1 MRGAALDGVYASPLP
16 RTWTRPCRGTE
27 RQLWVDIALSLRG
40 GSVADGAAHVALVH
54 TGGRAARPAAMASA
68 AAKSTQLRAGPRGH
82 TLALAV
88 RGRSAMLGRSGV
100 KPMAA
105 ASSDTFE

>member
-1 MRGAALDGVYASPLP
+1 MAPRWTVYTHHPYREP
-16 RTWTRPCRGTE
+16 GRTRVEETE

-68 AAKSTQLRAGPRGH
+68 AAKSTHALRAGPRGH